1 MISKASWPAAAG
13 VTEALTGHSH
23 CGRREP
29 VPAAPNRE
37 RSEHLQ
43 SQSDHAGVKFLLRV
57 TLEPHDLT
65 SEVYRIKEL
74 PSGSRG
80 PVDISVRQQR
90 RLAFIHRPRKNDLNG
105 RNQSA

>member
-1 MISKASWPAAAG
+1 MKLFRLHLIESGASIS
-13 VTEALTGHSH
+13 
-23 CGRREP
+23 
-29 VPAAPNRE
+29 NRN
-37 RSEHLQ
+37 RIMT
-43 SQSDHAGVKFLLRV
+43 GVKFLLRV

-90 RLAFIHRPRKNDLNG
+90 HLAFIHRPCKNDLNG
-105 RNQSA
+105 HNQCA

>member
-1 MISKASWPAAAG
+1 MKLFRLHLIESGASIS
-13 VTEALTGHSH
+13 
-23 CGRREP
+23 
-29 VPAAPNRE
+29 NRN
-37 RSEHLQ
+37 RIMT
-43 SQSDHAGVKFLLRV
+43 GVKFLLRV

-65 SEVYRIKEL
+65 SEVYHIKEL

-105 RNQSA
+105 RNQCA

>member
-1 MISKASWPAAAG
+1 M
-13 VTEALTGHSH
+13 T
-23 CGRREP
+23 
-29 VPAAPNRE
+29 
-37 RSEHLQ
+37 
-43 SQSDHAGVKFLLRV
+43 GVKFLLRV

-90 RLAFIHRPRKNDLNG
+90 HLAFIHRPRKNDLNG
-105 RNQSA
+105 HNQCA